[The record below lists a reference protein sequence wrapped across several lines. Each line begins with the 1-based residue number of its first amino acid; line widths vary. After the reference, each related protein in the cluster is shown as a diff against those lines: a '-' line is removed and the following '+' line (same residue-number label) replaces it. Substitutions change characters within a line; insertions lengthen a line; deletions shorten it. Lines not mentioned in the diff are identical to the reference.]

1 MATVSVLNGTKML
14 VFYNGTA
21 IGRATGGT
29 LDISHAVRDITTKQS
44 GGWQEFLE
52 GLRSAT
58 ISTEHLYAEDEV
70 VGFDD
75 ILASILT
82 DRVPVTLRIASTTSG
97 DSFYDCSAWLTS
109 ASLNLGAPEDN
120 ASFSAS
126 FNMTGVLTAGTVT

>member
-14 VFYNGTA
+14 VYVGGVA
-21 IGRATGGT
+21 IGRASGGT

-58 ISTEHLYAEDEV
+58 ISSEHLYAEDEV
-70 VGFDD
+70 VGLGD
-75 ILASILT
+75 ILASVLT
-82 DRVPVTLRIASTTSG
+82 TRTPVTLRIASTTAG
-97 DSFYDCSAWLTS
+97 DSYYEASAWLTS

-120 ASFSAS
+120 ASFSVS
-126 FNMTGVLTAGTVT
+126 FNITGVLSTGTVT